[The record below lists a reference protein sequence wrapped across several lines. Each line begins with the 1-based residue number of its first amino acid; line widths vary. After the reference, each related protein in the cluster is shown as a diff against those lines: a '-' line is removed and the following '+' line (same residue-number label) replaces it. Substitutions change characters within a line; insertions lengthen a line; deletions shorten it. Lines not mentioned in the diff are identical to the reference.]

1 MNNENDL
8 FDAEIEE
15 KEQID
20 AEILEEEADLSSEYD
35 PNVVL
40 NTIMQSQDVEFRNV
54 LMKLSTLN
62 IASKAALIC
71 LLFKVLNYV
80 GVAAII
86 YGIYCVIYVL
96 VNFKKVNG
104 NERMIQDLFAKDG
117 KTQSVKQILL
127 KNALILLVC
136 IPLAVLSFWYYYIFQ
151 VS

>member
-8 FDAEIEE
+8 FDAEVEE
-15 KEQID
+15 KEKID
-20 AEILEEEADLSSEYD
+20 AEILEEEVDLSSEYD